1 MVFRILKEFLD
12 NSTIHGLVHI
22 STAKSR
28 ASRAAWVAIVVACFA
43 FAIYMIVSSY
53 KKWQESPVSTTIT
66 THPITELEFPT
77 VTVCPPWGSN
87 TALNHLLH
95 KVRDV
100 NFTDEMRTTL
110 RSIAKEVFIEIPDKK
125 NRNQMMGLL
134 SLENMRSIADG
145 QINLPE
151 VTFQKEGDEELL
163 HMHYRLDLPDN
174 IEELVGDDQ
183 LVLDVRS
190 EQEWSYR
197 LLNEKYSVYTVHT
210 LYSQERG
217 KTMFDAENFCQIWH
231 SHISSVGSK
240 EEQDEIEKLAINGL
254 SSMHNE
260 IWLGGTR
267 TLEGTGWQWLD
278 GRDWTYQ
285 KWDFEEPNNETGYDC
300 IAYRKRNA
308 WFSGPCTLLQPFIC
322 QSARTMKVGNQTF
335 SMKGALGMRRTF
347 HLWRNVSKEREVS
360 EFVPRF
366 WIEENETADD
376 QELVSREVEGSITT
390 PGLGTTPPP
399 DYYEKMHKF
408 TAVVELPK
416 NFTKIIGDGALVVD
430 LDVSFPDGQPGNEV
444 QVLVTG
450 PKLEYFNLER
460 DWYSAE
466 KFCVSRGGHLASVPS
481 PYHWQRFLDFI
492 EKQGLEEDLW
502 LGGSDEKAEGDW
514 RWSDGNKWSDEEHWR
529 IGMPSNLSLRNC
541 LKTRYGKWYD
551 THCTGGKSFVCEV
564 QTTQRIGEDTQLV
577 FTSKNLTAA
586 GIQVSWVAQPL
597 ETDKTPK
604 KKVLVYTW
612 DQNMYQEKK
621 NYPW

>member
-1 MVFRILKEFLD
+1 M
-12 NSTIHGLVHI
+12 
-22 STAKSR
+22 
-28 ASRAAWVAIVVACFA
+28 
-43 FAIYMIVSSY
+43 
-53 KKWQESPVSTTIT
+53 STTIT

-300 IAYRKRNA
+300 I
-308 WFSGPCTLLQPFIC
+308 
-322 QSARTMKVGNQTF
+322 
-335 SMKGALGMRRTF
+335 
-347 HLWRNVSKEREVS
+347 
-360 EFVPRF
+360 
-366 WIEENETADD
+366 
-376 QELVSREVEGSITT
+376 
-390 PGLGTTPPP
+390 
-399 DYYEKMHKF
+399 
-408 TAVVELPK
+408 
-416 NFTKIIGDGALVVD
+416 
-430 LDVSFPDGQPGNEV
+430 
-444 QVLVTG
+444 
-450 PKLEYFNLER
+450 
-460 DWYSAE
+460 
-466 KFCVSRGGHLASVPS
+466 
-481 PYHWQRFLDFI
+481 
-492 EKQGLEEDLW
+492 KQGPRLTLKKS
-502 LGGSDEKAEGDW
+502 LPSASGSG
-514 RWSDGNKWSDEEHWR
+514 
-529 IGMPSNLSLRNC
+529 
-541 LKTRYGKWYD
+541 
-551 THCTGGKSFVCEV
+551 
-564 QTTQRIGEDTQLV
+564 
-577 FTSKNLTAA
+577 NLT
-586 GIQVSWVAQPL
+586 S
-597 ETDKTPK
+597 
-604 KKVLVYTW
+604 
-612 DQNMYQEKK
+612 
-621 NYPW
+621 